1 MAFGLA
7 LRSFWKTLT
16 DKKIAEAVALAL
28 DGEPL
33 VPALPES
40 KPAPAPAKPT
50 APSQS
55 PAITLLAALQRDA
68 RLLDLVFENL
78 DAYQDAQIGAAARP
92 CLKQCRES
100 LERLVPMQRVIEGEE
115 NTVVDI
121 PADAAATRVRWVDDA
136 AGGTRGRLVH
146 AGWCAKSVE
155 LPVWSGPKADANV
168 VAPAQVQNA
177 D

>member
-33 VPALPES
+33 APALPEP
-40 KPAPAPAKPT
+40 KPVEATKPDAAT
-50 APSQS
+50 QS
-55 PAITLLAALQRDA
+55 AAITLLAALQRDA

-100 LERLVPMQRVIEGEE
+100 LERLVPMERVLAGEE

-121 PADAAATRVRWVDDA
+121 PSNASATRVRWVDDA
-136 AGGTRGRLVH
+136 ATGDRGRLVH
-146 AGWCAKSVE
+146 AGWLAKSIE
-155 LPVWSGPKADANV
+155 LPVWTGAKEDANV
-168 VAPAQVQNA
+168 LAPAQVQSA
-177 D
+177 G